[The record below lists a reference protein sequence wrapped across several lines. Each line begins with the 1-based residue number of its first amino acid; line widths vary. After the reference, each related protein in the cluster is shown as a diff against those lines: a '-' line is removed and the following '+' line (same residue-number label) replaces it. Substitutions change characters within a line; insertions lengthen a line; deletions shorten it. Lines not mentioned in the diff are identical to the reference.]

1 MLNQLT
7 VHFSSS
13 SASSNVIKLISRLC
27 VISSQFNSTAGV
39 PLISSTTSIA
49 GIQTCLLSGDIVVIK
64 LIPYQNI
71 LQHGLNRRANLV
83 DFKGYRKN
91 AGENVW
97 DVLKRCDVIN
107 SWIF

>member
-27 VISSQFNSTAGV
+27 GSRSQFNSTGV
-39 PLISSTTSIA
+39 PLISSTTYIA

-83 DFKGYRKN
+83 NFKGYRKN

-107 SWIF
+107 SWTF